1 MGRWA
6 QLSWSFGEKQSEG
19 EESEEISVFTDWR
32 RRMDE
37 VRIDIPLANISV
49 NTLLTAM
56 NSTSVQDCLSFTI
69 KCPYLLSKRH
79 FAISQELM
87 MFFAI

>member
-1 MGRWA
+1 
-6 QLSWSFGEKQSEG
+6 
-19 EESEEISVFTDWR
+19 
-32 RRMDE
+32 MDE
-37 VRIDIPLANISV
+37 VGIDILLANISV

-87 MFFAI
+87 E